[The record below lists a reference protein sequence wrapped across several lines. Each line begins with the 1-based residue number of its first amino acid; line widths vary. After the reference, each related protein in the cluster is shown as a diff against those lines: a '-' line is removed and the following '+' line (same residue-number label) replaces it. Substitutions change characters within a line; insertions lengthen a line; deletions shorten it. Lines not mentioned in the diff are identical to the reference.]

1 MEGKSLYEILG
12 VDQTASQQEIR
23 SAFQARAFEL
33 HPDSRDGR
41 DETPADSKEAFQK
54 VVEAYH
60 VLRDPKRRKAY
71 DASGL
76 NSSRETIWDVHGG
89 EDEDI
94 VWKHKRETVDEW
106 FEKAS
111 RGFRQYARDAERLRR
126 ERDKA
131 TWKSHHEAWMEE
143 KREAVKVKERFE
155 RSLYKSSIA
164 RDMRRLHTIKKFW
177 HSHRGIVWQDVVIGG
192 VLLTLTGGALYEG
205 MCLVTTPR

>member
-1 MEGKSLYEILG
+1 MYEILG
-12 VDQTASQQEIR
+12 IDQAASQQEIR

-41 DETPADSKEAFQK
+41 DETPAGAKEAFQK

-60 VLRDPKRRKAY
+60 VLRDPERRRAY
-71 DASGL
+71 DASRRHT
-76 NSSRETIWDVHGG
+76 SRKTIWDVHVD

-143 KREAVKVKERFE
+143 KKEAVKVKERFE

-164 RDMRRLHTIKKFW
+164 RDMRRLQTIKKFW
-177 HSHRGIVWQDVVIGG
+177 HSHRGILWQDVVIGG

-205 MCLVTTPR
+205 MSLVNSR

>member
-1 MEGKSLYEILG
+1 MEEKSFYEILG
-12 VDQTASQQEIR
+12 VDQAASQQEIR

-41 DETPADSKEAFQK
+41 DDTPVDAKEAFQK

-60 VLRDPKRRKAY
+60 VLRDPQRRKKY
-71 DASGL
+71 DVARRHT
-76 NSSRETIWDVHGG
+76 SRKTIWDVHVD

-111 RGFRQYARDAERLRR
+111 RGFREYARDAERLRR

-143 KREAVKVKERFE
+143 KKEAVKVKERFE
-155 RSLYKSSIA
+155 RSIYKSSIA
-164 RDMRRLHTIKKFW
+164 RDMRRLQTIKKFW
-177 HSHRGIVWQDVVIGG
+177 HSHRGILWQDVVIGG

-205 MCLVTTPR
+205 MGLVNSR